1 MGCLQRLIRSVLAP
15 AKRIEVSHR
24 IQTRALTSSAVHVS
38 GLARM
43 ERHKRRQQAP
53 HRSQAIP
60 ELYWFLTL
68 LLILT
73 LFCLSSMLR
82 PSRRLALGLLL
93 IALSLVLPLG
103 LARLRQKT
111 ARHKGEDKLRAIELH
126 KRFYGRDRGRADL
139 LCRVYTVYT
148 AVIHWL
154 LH

>member
-1 MGCLQRLIRSVLAP
+1 M
-15 AKRIEVSHR
+15 
-24 IQTRALTSSAVHVS
+24 
-38 GLARM
+38 
-43 ERHKRRQQAP
+43 
-53 HRSQAIP
+53 
-60 ELYWFLTL
+60 
-68 LLILT
+68 T
-73 LFCLSSMLR
+73 LFYLSSMLR